1 MKKLLILL
9 LFALPSFGGNLTAKT
24 DYTLPSGYFDTVF
37 VWHNVQLTVPG
48 KTFVKTFVQMNYSAL
63 KVHIPSIG
71 ELTLSE
77 PLKPAKNVAI
87 INDGLF
93 TSQDII
99 LTGTILY
106 VQNKGTHL
114 IKGNLELGDK
124 NIMYK
129 VSGRTIIEGD
139 LILNGGELSMEGCN
153 SIQAE
158 RLSGSGSEV
167 ARGTGLIKINKEVTI
182 SKPLAR
188 SNQIKLCFNGSLTGV
203 SLGAATRG
211 CLNNCENGVSYEGL
225 TFSQTNDGSIS
236 VSFTLK
242 EVSGLKEINASYS
255 LDGGASWKSV
265 LIVLPE
271 KVVLGVKY
279 VGTFKIQ

>member
-1 MKKLLILL
+1 MKKLIIIL

-24 DYTLPSGYFDTVF
+24 DYSLPSGYFDTVF
-37 VWHNVQLTVPG
+37 VWHNVQITVPG
-48 KTFVKTFVQMNYSAL
+48 KTTVKTFVQMNYSAL

-71 ELTLSE
+71 ELTLLE
-77 PLKPAKNVAI
+77 PLKSAKNMAI
-87 INDGLF
+87 INEGLF
-93 TSQDII
+93 ISKDVI

-129 VSGRTIIEGD
+129 VSGRAIIEGD

-158 RLSGSGSEV
+158 RLSGSGFEV
-167 ARGTGLIKINKEVTI
+167 ARGTGLIKINKEVTL

-188 SNQIKLCFNGSLTGV
+188 SNQIKLCFNGSLEGV

-211 CLNNCENGVSYEGL
+211 CLTNCESGVSYEGL
-225 TFSQTNDGSIS
+225 TFSQTDDGSIS
-236 VSFTLK
+236 ISFTLK

-255 LDGGASWKSV
+255 LDGGVSWKSV

-271 KVVLGVKY
+271 KVALGVKY